1 MNFEEFAKEAAEKIK
16 DYLPEK
22 YADSE
27 VELQSVQKNNEAVTG
42 LLITS
47 PEFNLCPNIYLESF
61 FEAYE
66 AGKDMSA
73 ILEEIAAVRIAHEAE
88 RPFDV
93 TDIVD
98 YEKAK
103 GKIVPRVVGLEG
115 NEEMLKNRPYQQM
128 ADLAVTYS
136 ILLGEDKNGAMSAVV
151 SNSLMEGWGVTQ
163 EEIHKAA
170 LFNMDYLTPAT
181 ITPMHEIM
189 REIMLPSLIE
199 ECDGDLERADMM
211 LALAIPPEEMMYVVT
226 NEQKTNGAAVFL
238 SENAMDMIAGEV
250 GKDFYILPSSIH
262 ELIVVPDNGAIDL
275 AQLEDM
281 VRDVNATQVA
291 PMDRLSDHVYRY
303 DYDTRGIFRAD
314 LTDAHEKE
322 KLSLELPKDAIAD
335 QARSEVKK
343 PEREE
348 RTSLKNRLS
357 EKQAETKEKEKKPK
371 EKDLSKAKEHS
382 L

>member
-1 MNFEEFAKEAAEKIK
+1 MNFEEFAKEVAEKIK

-22 YADSE
+22 YADCE
-27 VELQSVQKNNEAVTG
+27 VELQSVLKNNEAVTG

-61 FEAYE
+61 FKAYE
-66 AGKDMSA
+66 AGKDMPA
-73 ILEEIAAVRIAHEAE
+73 ILEEIAAVRVAHEAE

-98 YEKAK
+98 FEKARD
-103 GKIVPRVVGLEG
+103 KIVPRVVGLEG
-115 NEEMLKNRPYQQM
+115 NEEMLKNRPHQQV

-136 ILLGEDKNGAMSAVV
+136 ILLGENKNGAMSAVV
-151 SNSLMEGWGVTQ
+151 SNSLMESWNVTQ

-170 LFNMDYLTPAT
+170 LINMDSLMPAT
-181 ITPMHEIM
+181 FTPMNEIM
-189 REIMLPSLIE
+189 REIMLPGLIE
-199 ECDGDLERADMM
+199 ECDGDLERAEMM
-211 LALAIPPEEMMYVVT
+211 LSLATPPEDVMYVVS

-238 SENAMDMIAGEV
+238 SENTMDMIAGEV
-250 GKDFYILPSSIH
+250 GKDFYIIPSSIH
-262 ELIVVPDNGAIDL
+262 ELLIVPDNGALDL

-303 DYDTRGIFRAD
+303 DYDTREIFRAD
-314 LTDAHEKE
+314 LIDAHEKE
-322 KLSLELPKDAIAD
+322 KIPIDLPKDAIAD
-335 QARSEVKK
+335 QARSEEKK

-371 EKDLSKAKEHS
+371 EKDLTKAKDHS